1 MTLSGRVYWEFAV
14 KPRGAPLAGLAHA
27 TFLEMWAESRHIVFN
42 LLTFNY
48 ETNDNIKY
56 VIIKNDT

>member
-1 MTLSGRVYWEFAV
+1 V